1 MSVPWWRRPVVLV
14 LALAA
19 VLALVL
25 ALVRPGGGAPQPTG
39 GAARTL
45 APLPSVDATPDP
57 AQAMYAGQRL
67 DWGPCPSPAPTRDG
81 SDDAA
86 VRCARLAV
94 PVDWAD
100 PGGARIELALA
111 RRSAPAATRSGVLVV
126 DPGGP
131 GSSGVDWVRSG
142 SPVSADAGAR
152 LDVVGFDPRGS
163 GASAPV
169 VCLDDAAM
177 DAYLAGQG
185 GRAAAGGDAGDPA
198 PGSGGSGAAGDDDG
212 SGALAR
218 GCAERGGPLLGHV
231 DVASSARDLEVLR
244 DALGQEHLDY
254 LGKSWGTLLGAT
266 YAGLFPQRVGR
277 VVLDGALDPALSARA
292 TALDQARGLEGAL
305 RAWAADCPRRSS
317 CPVDVSA
324 GPDGGA
330 ARADEAA
337 ASVGTVLDAARE
349 RPLPASDGRV
359 LTEPLALTAV
369 IAPLYDQ
376 RSWPVLDAGLAA
388 ATKGDGAALLGSA
401 DAYVGR
407 RSDGTY
413 RSNLIQ
419 AFTATTCLDT
429 DTSRDPAPQA
439 SAGPGDGWDDPDSPA
454 EPALVR
460 AAPVLG
466 PHLASDASACALWPV
481 AGVRSPAPI
490 TAEGA
495 APILVVGTTN
505 DPATPYRWARSLAK
519 QLSSSGLLTYE
530 GQGHTAYGRG
540 SACIDAAVDGYLLD
554 GAMPGEGATC
564 GT

>member
-1 MSVPWWRRPVVLV
+1 MPWWRRPIAVV

-19 VLALVL
+19 VLAVVL
-25 ALVRPGGGAPQPTG
+25 ALVRPGSGAHQPAG

-45 APLPSVDATPDP
+45 APLPPVDAVPDP
-57 AQAMYAGQRL
+57 AQAAFAGQRL
-67 DWGPCPSPAPTRDG
+67 DWGPCSSPAPTQDG
-81 SDDAA
+81 RDDAA

-94 PVDWAD
+94 PVDWSD

-111 RRSAPAATRSGVLVV
+111 RRAAPAATRTGTIVV

-142 SPVSADAGAR
+142 PVVSAGAAER
-152 LDVVGFDPRGS
+152 LDVVGFDPRGA
-163 GASAPV
+163 GASAAV

-185 GRAAAGGDAGDPA
+185 ARAAAGGDGGDA
-198 PGSGGSGAAGDDDG
+198 ASGAGGSDG
-212 SGALAR
+212 TDALAR
-218 GCAERGGPLLGHV
+218 GCAQRGSPLLGHV
-231 DVASSARDLEVLR
+231 DVASSARDLEALR
-244 DALGQEHLDY
+244 DALGQDHLDY

-266 YAGLFPQRVGR
+266 YAGLFPPRVGR
-277 VVLDGALDPALSARA
+277 MVLDGALDPALSARA

-305 RAWAADCPRRSS
+305 RAWAADCPRRRS
-317 CPVDVSA
+317 CPFDVPA
-324 GPDGGA
+324 GADGRATPAGA
-330 ARADEAA
+330 REAA
-337 ASVGTVLDAARE
+337 DRVGSLLDAARE
-349 RPLPASDGRV
+349 KPLPASGGRV

-388 ATKGDGAALLGSA
+388 ALEGDGAVLLTSA

-429 DTSRDPAPQA
+429 DTAREPAPGA
-439 SAGPGDGWDDPDSPA
+439 GAGPADGWDDPDSPT
-454 EPALVR
+454 ESALVR

-466 PHLASDASACALWPV
+466 PHLADDQSACALWPV
-481 AGVRSPAPI
+481 PGVRSPEPI

-519 QLSSSGLLTYE
+519 QLARSGLLTYD

-564 GT
+564 TT

>member
-19 VLALVL
+19 VLALVM
-25 ALVRPGGGAPQPTG
+25 ALVRPGGSAPQPAG
-39 GAARTL
+39 GAVRTL
-45 APLPSVDATPDP
+45 APLPPVDAAPDP

-67 DWGPCPSPAPTRDG
+67 GWGACPSPAPTKDGRD
-81 SDDAA
+81 DPA
-86 VRCARLAV
+86 VRCSRLAV

-111 RRSAPAATRSGVLVV
+111 RRAAPPSTRTGVLVV

-142 SPVSADAGAR
+142 SPVSEAAGAR

-169 VCLDDAAM
+169 VCLDDAGM

-185 GRAAAGGDAGDPA
+185 ARAAAGGD
-198 PGSGGSGAAGDDDG
+198 DG
-212 SGALAR
+212 SAALAR
-218 GCAERGGPLLGHV
+218 ACAERGGPLLGHV

-277 VVLDGALDPALSARA
+277 MVLDGALDPALGARG

-305 RAWAADCPRRSS
+305 RAWAADCPRRPS
-317 CPVDVSA
+317 CPVDVPA

-330 ARADEAA
+330 AAGAEKAA
-337 ASVGTVLDAARE
+337 ARVGALLDAAQE
-349 RPLPASDGRV
+349 RPLPAWDGRV
-359 LTEPLALTAV
+359 LTEALALTAV

-376 RSWPVLDAGLAA
+376 RSWPALDAGLAA
-388 ATKGDGAALLGSA
+388 AAQGDGAALLTSA

-407 RSDGTY
+407 LPDGTY

-429 DTSRDPAPQA
+429 DTSRKPEHLALG
-439 SAGPGDGWDDPDSPA
+439 AGAGSSDGWDDPDSPA
-454 EPALVR
+454 ETALAR

-466 PHLASDASACALWPV
+466 PHLAGDASACALWPV
-481 AGVRSPAPI
+481 AGVRTPEPI

-519 QLSSSGLLTYE
+519 QLARSGLLTYE

-554 GAMPGEGATC
+554 GAMPGKGATC

>member
-14 LALAA
+14 LVLAA

-25 ALVRPGGGAPQPTG
+25 ALVRPGGSAPQPAG

-45 APLPSVDATPDP
+45 APLPPVDAAPDP
-57 AQAMYAGQRL
+57 AQAVYAGQRL

-100 PGGARIELALA
+100 PGGPRIELALA
-111 RRSAPAATRSGVLVV
+111 RRAAPRSTRTGVLVV

-142 SPVSADAGAR
+142 SPVSEAAGAR

-169 VCLDDAAM
+169 VCLDDAGM

-185 GRAAAGGDAGDPA
+185 ARAAAGGAATDPD
-198 PGSGGSGAAGDDDG
+198 AAGPADP
-212 SGALAR
+212 GALAR
-218 GCAERGGPLLGHV
+218 ACAARGGPLLGHV

-277 VVLDGALDPALSARA
+277 MVLDGALDPALDARA

-305 RAWAADCPRRSS
+305 RAWAADCPRRPS
-317 CPVDVSA
+317 CPVDVPA

-330 ARADEAA
+330 ARAGADRAA
-337 ASVGTVLDAARE
+337 ASVGTLLDAARE
-349 RPLPASDGRV
+349 RPLRASGGRV
-359 LTEPLALTAV
+359 LTEALALTAV

-388 ATKGDGAALLGSA
+388 AREGDGAALLTSA

-407 RSDGTY
+407 LPDGTY

-429 DTSRDPAPQA
+429 DTSRDPAPSA
-439 SAGPGDGWDDPDSPA
+439 GAGPGDGWDDPDSPA
-454 EPALVR
+454 ETALAR

-466 PHLASDASACALWPV
+466 PHLAGDASACALWPV
-481 AGVRSPAPI
+481 PGVRAPAPI

-519 QLSSSGLLTYE
+519 QLARSGLLTYE

-564 GT
+564 GS